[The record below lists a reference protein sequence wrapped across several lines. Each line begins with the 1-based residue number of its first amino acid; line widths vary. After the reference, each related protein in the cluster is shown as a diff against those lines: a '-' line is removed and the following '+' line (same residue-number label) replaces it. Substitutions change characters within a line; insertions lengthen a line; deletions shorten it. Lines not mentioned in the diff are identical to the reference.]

1 MCAPPDRAT
10 ATPGSVASRPLATIG
25 SVVDAWFEGP
35 DGDWVPAVGADPS
48 RPVPISV
55 LLQVADER
63 LRELGVVLVEG
74 DVLRP
79 KRWGR
84 GWWFLELGDEG
95 VRLSVSVPPSV
106 RLGFELTE
114 GARVAVRGRLGVH
127 VRQGQLRLTAD
138 WVGPAGLSEV
148 EAMIAEVRRRLA
160 LDGILDRPRRPL
172 PRLPRTVGVVCGHEA
187 AVRADIRSVA
197 DSRFPGYPVRF
208 VETTVSGPDAPTRVA
223 AALAELLGDA
233 DVEVVV
239 IARGGGSPSELL
251 VPFSDEGL
259 LRAVAASPVPVVSAI
274 GHDGDRPL
282 LDEVADV
289 RAGTPSIAAAMV
301 VPERRA
307 LLAELDDL
315 GRRLADGLARTVQRE
330 VETLARL
337 DPGAVVLRRL
347 DGAGRRLELVGARLA
362 GQSPER
368 RLGEA
373 WARLER
379 LDPEAP
385 ARARLAS
392 ARQRLD
398 GVGGTLAAL
407 APSAVL
413 ARGYAIVRSASGGV
427 LRRAA
432 DVGDGDEIVAELAD
446 GSLRAQVHQ
455 HVRR

>member
-1 MCAPPDRAT
+1 VRTARSCHAARRLGGVAAHGYDR
-10 ATPGSVASRPLATIG
+10 L
-25 SVVDAWFEGP
+25 VVDAWFEGRE
-35 DGDWVPAVGADPS
+35 DDRLSVPEADQVA
-48 RPVPISV
+48 PVRLSV

-84 GWWFLELGDEG
+84 GWWFLELGDED

-106 RLGFELTE
+106 RLGFELVE
-114 GARVAVRGRLGVH
+114 GARVAIRGRLGVH

-148 EAMIAEVRRRLA
+148 EAMIAEVRRRLQA
-160 LDGILDRPRRPL
+160 DGILDRPRRPL
-172 PRLPRTVGVVCGHEA
+172 PRLPRTIGVVCGHEA

-197 DSRFPGYPVRF
+197 DSRFPGYPLRF
-208 VETTVSGPDAPTRVA
+208 VETTVSGPDAPARVG
-223 AALAELLGDA
+223 AALAELLA
-233 DVEVVV
+233 DPLVDVVV
-239 IARGGGSPSELL
+239 IARGGGSPTDLL

-259 LRAVAASPVPVVSAI
+259 LRAVAAAPVPVVSAI

-289 RAGTPSIAAAMV
+289 RAGTPSIAAALV

-315 GRRLADGLARTVQRE
+315 GRRLAEALGQTVQRE

-337 DPGAVVLRRL
+337 DPGALVLRRL
-347 DGAGRRLELVGARLA
+347 DGASRRLEVLDARLA
-362 GQSPER
+362 GQSPQR
-368 RLGEA
+368 RLLDA
-373 WARLER
+373 RARLAR
-379 LDPEAP
+379 LDLQGSE
-385 ARARLAS
+385 RARLAS

-398 GVGGTLAAL
+398 GLGATLAAL
-407 APSAVL
+407 SPSAVL

-432 DVGDGDEIVAELAD
+432 DVGEGEEIVAELAD
-446 GSLRAQVHQ
+446 GSLRAQVLQ
-455 HVRR
+455 TLRR